1 MGISRRHRAAHSFLF
16 VTLSL
21 VFSAILHVVGILW
34 LGQMDFRIG
43 HIKNVAVQE
52 LTRTFSLQDIR
63 KIIAVPPV
71 TRGEGRG
78 QGGERG
84 DNAEGYT
91 RKTDPSLVKPGDTV
105 DGSLV
110 GSDSAIEKHAQSKD
124 KNRWQPRQ
132 EVLAI
137 SGKVLGNDLVK
148 GNRRLIPDVARVN
161 EAPDIVFPVDY
172 AKLKRETG
180 GETIGGAQNP
190 GAGTAATVP
199 LLPPGSGNAS
209 TIDVPVHELPGA
221 SGVIEDEERASRKV
235 QPLDDVLN
243 AALTVYSPF
252 LDSRNTYFKL
262 EVQRI
267 SDELLPRLPKD
278 IVFIQDSSASM
289 AENRL
294 HFCRDGIKESL
305 GMLLPDDRFDIISF
319 SDKPVSC
326 FGGWV
331 SPGKSTMEKGMRFTS
346 NLRSAGSTDILAS
359 LGALESIDVEEGR
372 PCIAFLIT
380 DGLATTGV
388 VESAAIIREFT
399 KVNSSGVS
407 VFTMGTMAD
416 ANMYL
421 LDLLSYC
428 NGGSTHVVKGGRW
441 SIAEDITNRVQAVS
455 RPVLS
460 NLQLAFA
467 GRGIEVFP
475 GKVRHLYMDEP
486 LVLYGRCPRK
496 MERVTFQAI
505 GAAAGRK
512 CDMIF
517 DLSLSDGRRKGDKSL
532 RRDWAMQKAYHLM
545 GELARTGNEG
555 NLQELKKLV
564 KEYNLEIPYADQM

>member
-1 MGISRRHRAAHSFLF
+1 VKDSRKYGAAHSVLF

-21 VFSAILHVVGILW
+21 LFSALLHVVGIVW
-34 LGQMDFRIG
+34 LAQMSFQLGTVRSLIPAE
-43 HIKNVAVQE
+43 V
-52 LTRTFSLQDIR
+52 TRAFSLHEIR
-63 KIIAVPPV
+63 KILVKPAV
-71 TRGEGRG
+71 TRGEGKG
-78 QGGERG
+78 KGGRRG
-84 DNAEGYT
+84 DSTEGYT
-91 RKTDPSLVKPGDTV
+91 RKTNPSLVTPGDTV

-110 GSDSAIEKHAQSKD
+110 GSDSAIMKHSRSKD
-124 KNRWQPRQ
+124 QNKWQPRQ
-132 EVLAI
+132 EILAI
-137 SGKVLGNDLVK
+137 SEKLLGKDAIK
-148 GNRRLIPDVARVN
+148 GNRRLIPDVARVGG
-161 EAPDIVFPVDY
+161 APDIVFPVDY
-172 AKLKRETG
+172 AKLRRETG
-180 GETIGGAQNP
+180 NDATGGARD
-190 GAGTAATVP
+190 TVDIAAHDP
-199 LLPPGSGNAS
+199 LLPLSRGKSSPV
-209 TIDVPVHELPGA
+209 DVPIHELSNPSA
-221 SGVIEDEERASRKV
+221 MIEGDERAERKIEA
-235 QPLDDVLN
+235 LDDVLD
-243 AALTVYSPF
+243 ATLTVYRPF
-252 LDSRNTYFKL
+252 LDSKNTYFRL

-305 GMLLPDDRFDIISF
+305 GLLSPDDRFNIISF

-326 FGGWV
+326 FDGWV
-331 SPGKSTMEKGMRFTS
+331 SPGKSSMEKGLRFAS

-359 LGALESIDVEEGR
+359 LAALKGIDVEEGR
-372 PCIAFLIT
+372 PCIAFLVT

-399 KVNSSGVS
+399 KANANGVA
-407 VFTMGTMAD
+407 VYTMGTMAD

-441 SIAEDITNRVQAVS
+441 SIAEDITSKVKALS

-460 NLQLAFA
+460 SLRLAFA

-475 GKVRHLYMDEP
+475 GKIRHLYMDDP
-486 LVLYGRCPRK
+486 LVLYGRCPRG

-505 GAAAGRK
+505 GSAADRR

-517 DLSLSDGRRKGDKSL
+517 DLSLSKDVKRGDKALKLS
-532 RRDWAMQKAYHLM
+532 WAMQKAYHLM
-545 GELARTGNEG
+545 GELARTGDKD
-555 NLQELKKLV
+555 NLLELKALVRQYDLKL
-564 KEYNLEIPYADQM
+564 PYADRM